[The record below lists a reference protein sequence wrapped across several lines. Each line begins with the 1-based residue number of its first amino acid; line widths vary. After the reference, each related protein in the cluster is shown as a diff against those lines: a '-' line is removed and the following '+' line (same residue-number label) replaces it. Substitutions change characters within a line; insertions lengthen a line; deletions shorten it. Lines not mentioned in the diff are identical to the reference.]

1 MLMTVKTKFQKSNG
15 ENLNTGSRPD
25 ALTRYMSEI
34 SKIIPLTRDEE
45 CELGHKIAEGDIA
58 ALQKLVQRNLKYVVS
73 IANKYRRCGLSLQ
86 DLIEEGN
93 IGIIQAAKRFDPSR
107 EVKFITYAVWWIKQ
121 AIVHSL
127 ASYAGAVKLPVKQA
141 VKMHRG
147 LKISKILAQ
156 SLGQEPTQSEIAR
169 HQKLSMYEYENIMR
183 GYQKQL
189 SLDTPLKNGED
200 TTYRELL
207 EKQDA
212 VPCDEQVIRQE
223 LNSKISELLM
233 NLPEREKE
241 ILRMRFGFDGEAKTL
256 EEIGRKIGVSR
267 ERVRQIEKRAKEK
280 LKRKS
285 NSKTSF
291 EPLS

>member
-1 MLMTVKTKFQKSNG
+1 M
-15 ENLNTGSRPD
+15 
-25 ALTRYMSEI
+25 
-34 SKIIPLTRDEE
+34 
-45 CELGHKIAEGDIA
+45 
-58 ALQKLVQRNLKYVVS
+58 
-73 IANKYRRCGLSLQ
+73 
-86 DLIEEGN
+86 
-93 IGIIQAAKRFDPSR
+93 R
-107 EVKFITYAVWWIKQ
+107 EQ
-121 AIVHSL
+121 S
-127 ASYAGAVKLPVKQA
+127 SYPVKQA

-156 SLGQEPTQSEIAR
+156 SLGQEPRQSEIAR
-169 HQKLSMYEYENIMR
+169 HQKLSSEYENITR

-189 SLDTPLKNGED
+189 SLDAPLKNGED
-200 TTYRELL
+200 TTYLELL
-207 EKQDA
+207 EKKDA

-233 NLPEREKE
+233 NLPKREKE
-241 ILRMRFGFDGEAKTL
+241 ILRMRFDFSGEAKTL
-256 EEIGRKIGVSR
+256 EEIGQKIGVSR

>member
-1 MLMTVKTKFQKSNG
+1 M
-15 ENLNTGSRPD
+15 R
-25 ALTRYMSEI
+25 
-34 SKIIPLTRDEE
+34 
-45 CELGHKIAEGDIA
+45 
-58 ALQKLVQRNLKYVVS
+58 
-73 IANKYRRCGLSLQ
+73 
-86 DLIEEGN
+86 
-93 IGIIQAAKRFDPSR
+93 
-107 EVKFITYAVWWIKQ
+107 
-121 AIVHSL
+121 
-127 ASYAGAVKLPVKQA
+127 
-141 VKMHRG
+141 RG

-169 HQKLSMYEYENIMR
+169 HQQLSMHEYENIMR

-200 TTYRELL
+200 TTYLDLL
-207 EKQDA
+207 EKKDA
-212 VPCDEQVIRQE
+212 IPCDEQVIRQE
-223 LNSKISELLM
+223 LSSKISELLM

>member
-1 MLMTVKTKFQKSNG
+1 M
-15 ENLNTGSRPD
+15 
-25 ALTRYMSEI
+25 
-34 SKIIPLTRDEE
+34 
-45 CELGHKIAEGDIA
+45 
-58 ALQKLVQRNLKYVVS
+58 S
-73 IANKYRRCGLSLQ
+73 IANKYRGCGLSLQ

-107 EVKFITYAVWWIKQ
+107 EAKAYHLRCLVDQTGYSPLSCLVCGSSQ
-121 AIVHSL
+121 ATCQ
-127 ASYAGAVKLPVKQA
+127 ASC
-141 VKMHRG
+141 KMYRG

-169 HQKLSMYEYENIMR
+169 HQKLSIYEYENIMR

-200 TTYRELL
+200 TTYLGLL

-212 VPCDEQVIRQE
+212 IPCDEQVIRQE

-233 NLPEREKE
+233 NLPECEKE

-256 EEIGRKIGVSR
+256 EEVG
-267 ERVRQIEKRAKEK
+267 
-280 LKRKS
+280 
-285 NSKTSF
+285 
-291 EPLS
+291 

>member
-1 MLMTVKTKFQKSNG
+1 MTVKTKFQKLNRK
-15 ENLNTGSRPD
+15 NLNTGSRPD
-25 ALTRYMSEI
+25 TLTRYMSEI
-34 SKIIPLTRDEE
+34 SKIIPPTRDEE
-45 CELGHKIAEGDIA
+45 CELGHKVAEGDIA

-73 IANKYRRCGLSLQ
+73 IANKYRGCGLSLQ

-141 VKMHRG
+141 IKMHKG

-200 TTYRELL
+200 TTYLDLL

-212 VPCDEQVIRQE
+212 IPCDEQVMKQE
-223 LNSKISELLM
+223 LNSKINALLM

-256 EEIGRKIGVSR
+256 EEIGREIGVSR

-280 LKRKS
+280 LKKI
-285 NSKTSF
+285 K
-291 EPLS
+291 L

>member
-1 MLMTVKTKFQKSNG
+1 MT
-15 ENLNTGSRPD
+15 LR
-25 ALTRYMSEI
+25 R
-34 SKIIPLTRDEE
+34 SKKP
-45 CELGHKIAEGDIA
+45 
-58 ALQKLVQRNLKYVVS
+58 VQRNLKYVVS
-73 IANKYRRCGLSLQ
+73 IANKYRGCGLSLQ

-156 SLGQEPTQSEIAR
+156 SLGQEPTQSEVAR

-200 TTYRELL
+200 TTYLDLL

-212 VPCDEQVIRQE
+212 IPCDEQVIKQE
-223 LNSKISELLM
+223 LSSKISALLM
-233 NLPEREKE
+233 NLPECK
-241 ILRMRFGFDGEAKTL
+241 K
-256 EEIGRKIGVSR
+256 
-267 ERVRQIEKRAKEK
+267 
-280 LKRKS
+280 
-285 NSKTSF
+285 
-291 EPLS
+291 